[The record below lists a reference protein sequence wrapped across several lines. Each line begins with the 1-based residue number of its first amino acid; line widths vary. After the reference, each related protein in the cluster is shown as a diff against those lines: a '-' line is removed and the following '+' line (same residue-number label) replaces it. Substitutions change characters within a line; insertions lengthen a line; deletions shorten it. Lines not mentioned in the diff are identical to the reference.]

1 MNCKFIGYDLKCLEV
16 ILNPGEQFFG
26 ERGSLIYLEKG
37 IERDLKVLQNGVWGM
52 VKRGVSGESVILV
65 EYKNTSRDPKKMVL
79 AGYGGMLSVNL
90 ADMEGGILCKKGY
103 YVASSQQV
111 EIDVKISLGNLFSG
125 LGLVLQKIT
134 GIGTVF
140 LDSIGSPTRIDLQYG
155 QTIQVDEGSLIC
167 TSLSLEGRI
176 QSSMSAS
183 NIFSG
188 EGFSLVEITGPGIVY
203 INSVNLRTPVR

>member
-16 ILNPGEQFFG
+16 ILNPGEQFYA

-37 IERDLKVLQNGVWGM
+37 IEREMKMLQNGVWGM
-52 VKRGVSGESVILV
+52 LKRGVSGESLILV
-65 EYKNTSRDPKKMVL
+65 VYKNISSDPKKMVV
-79 AGYGGMLSVNL
+79 AGKGGMLSVNL
-90 ADMEGGILCKKGY
+90 TDMEGGILCKKGY

-111 EIDVKISLGNLFSG
+111 DVDFKLSLGTLFSG

-134 GIGTVF
+134 GKGTVF

-167 TSLSLEGRI
+167 TSLGLEGRI

-203 INSVNLRTPVR
+203 INSVNLRTP

>member
-1 MNCKFIGYDLKCLEV
+1 MNIKLIGYDLKCLEIV
-16 ILNPGEQFFG
+16 LNPGEQFFA

-37 IERDLKVLQNGVWGM
+37 IEREMKVLQNGVWGM
-52 VKRGVSGESVILV
+52 LKRVMSGESLILV
-65 EYKNTSRDPKKMVL
+65 VYKNLSRDPKKMVI
-79 AGYGGMLSVNL
+79 AGKGGMVTVNL
-90 ADMEGGILCKKGY
+90 AEMEGGILCKKGY

-111 EIDVKISLGNLFSG
+111 DVDFKISLGSLFSG

-134 GIGTVF
+134 GNGTVF

-167 TSLSLEGRI
+167 TSLGLEGRI

-188 EGFSLVEITGPGIVY
+188 EGFSLVEISGPGIVY
-203 INSVNLRTPVR
+203 INSVNLRTP

>member
-1 MNCKFIGYDLKCLEV
+1 MNVKLIGYDLKCLEIV
-16 ILNPGEQFFG
+16 LNPGEQFFA

-37 IERDLKVLQNGVWGM
+37 IEREMRVLQNGVWGM
-52 VKRGVSGESVILV
+52 LKRGMSGESIVLV
-65 EYKNTSRDPKKMVL
+65 VYKNISRDPKKMVV
-79 AGYGGMLSVNL
+79 AGKGGMVTINL
-90 ADMEGGILCKKGY
+90 AEMEGGILCKKGY

-111 EIDVKISLGNLFSG
+111 DVDFKFSLGSLFSG

-134 GIGTVF
+134 GGGTVF

-183 NIFSG
+183 NLFSG

-203 INSVNLRTPVR
+203 INSVNMRTP

>member
-16 ILNPGEQFFG
+16 TLNPGEQFYG

-37 IERDLKVLQNGVWGM
+37 IERDMKVLQNGVWGM

-65 EYKNTSRDPKKMVL
+65 EYKNTSRDPKKMVI

-111 EIDVKISLGNLFSG
+111 EVDVKISLGSLFSG
-125 LGLVLQKIT
+125 LGLVLQKIS
-134 GIGTVF
+134 GNGTVF

-155 QTIQVDEGSLIC
+155 QAIQVDEGSLIC

>member
-16 ILNPGEQFFG
+16 TLNPGEQFYG

-37 IERDLKVLQNGVWGM
+37 IERDMKVLQNGVWGM

-111 EIDVKISLGNLFSG
+111 EVDVKISLGSLFSG
-125 LGLVLQKIT
+125 LGLVLQKIS
-134 GIGTVF
+134 GNGTVF

-155 QTIQVDEGSLIC
+155 QAIQVDEGSLIC

>member
-1 MNCKFIGYDLKCLEV
+1 MNVKLIGYDLKCLEIV
-16 ILNPGEQFFG
+16 LNPGEQFFA

-37 IERDLKVLQNGVWGM
+37 IEREMRVLQNGVWGM
-52 VKRGVSGESVILV
+52 LKRGMSGESIILV
-65 EYKNTSRDPKKMVL
+65 VYKNISRDPKKMVV
-79 AGYGGMLSVNL
+79 AGKGGMVSVNL
-90 ADMEGGILCKKGY
+90 AEMEGGILCKKGY

-111 EIDVKISLGNLFSG
+111 DVDFKMSLGSLFSG

-134 GIGTVF
+134 GNGTVF

-167 TSLSLEGRI
+167 TSLTLEGRI

-203 INSVNLRTPVR
+203 INSVNMRTP

>member
-16 ILNPGEQFFG
+16 ILNPGEEFFA

-37 IERDLKVLQNGVWGM
+37 IEREMRVLQEGVWGM
-52 VKRGVSGESVILV
+52 LKRGVSGENIVLV
-65 EYKNTSRDPKKMVL
+65 VYKNVTPGPKKMVI
-79 AGYGGMLSVNL
+79 AGKGGMLSVNITE
-90 ADMEGGILCKKGY
+90 MEGGIICKKGY

-111 EIDVKISLGNLFSG
+111 DVDFKFSIGNLFSG

-134 GIGTVF
+134 GKGTLF
-140 LDSIGSPTRIDLQYG
+140 LDSIGSPMRIDLQPG
-155 QTIQVDEGSLIC
+155 QIIQVDDGSFIC
-167 TSLSLEGRI
+167 ASLNLESRI

-188 EGFSLVEITGPGIVY
+188 EGFSLIEITGPGIVY
-203 INSVNLRTPVR
+203 INSVNQISL

>member
-1 MNCKFIGYDLKCLEV
+1 
-16 ILNPGEQFFG
+16 
-26 ERGSLIYLEKG
+26 
-37 IERDLKVLQNGVWGM
+37 
-52 VKRGVSGESVILV
+52 
-65 EYKNTSRDPKKMVL
+65 
-79 AGYGGMLSVNL
+79 MLSVNL

-111 EIDVKISLGNLFSG
+111 EVDVKISLGSLFSG
-125 LGLVLQKIT
+125 LGLVLQKIS
-134 GIGTVF
+134 GNGTVF
-140 LDSIGSPTRIDLQYG
+140 LDSIGLPTRIDLQYG
-155 QTIQVDEGSLIC
+155 QAIQVDEGSLIC